1 MFLLWYALHKS
12 RHYYWLASLSALHG
26 SGCTHLS
33 QGFPCSRQ
41 GCFELVGW
49 MSRVL
54 RADKGGV
61 IDESQALIL
70 KHLVLMKKAGLSS
83 VTRFE
88 HYSMLWQDR

>member
-1 MFLLWYALHKS
+1 
-12 RHYYWLASLSALHG
+12 
-26 SGCTHLS
+26 
-33 QGFPCSRQ
+33 
-41 GCFELVGW
+41 